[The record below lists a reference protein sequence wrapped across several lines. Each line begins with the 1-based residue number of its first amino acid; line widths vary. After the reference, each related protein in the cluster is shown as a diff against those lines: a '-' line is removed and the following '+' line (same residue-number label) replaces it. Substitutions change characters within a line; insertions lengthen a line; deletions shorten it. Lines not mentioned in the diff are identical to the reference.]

1 MTPAFRNGPSS
12 GEESNDG
19 GEYCVCRGPD
29 DHRMM
34 VYCEGGCEDW
44 YHCSCLN
51 IDESDAKEL
60 LDRFICPKCETST
73 LFTTWKRMC
82 RFLNVGLYLGHPYP
96 CRKAARVSAVP
107 PSKYC
112 SDIHRGAFWE
122 FVRDRLTRQD
132 DEPSRG
138 GRLNA
143 GEVGW
148 LLDQDLSVPQF
159 HALGSKPRL
168 LPPSADPSKL
178 PSNGNNL
185 LLLTAADL
193 APGLD
198 HLTAEEETQ
207 LLEWKARR
215 TQIDIDLHRYK
226 DQEKLRV
233 MVVARAEKA
242 AEHLLKS
249 KSVKKIC
256 GYDNRL
262 AMNQAQF
269 EKWRK
274 SEEGECALRSGS
286 LGPATG
292 ETQNSRGDIFMSPQG
307 VLDPSDVLYIL
318 NNICLEK
325 KCNQHLHWASFHKEE
340 FRYQINLLVRE
351 KNKLG
356 EKINELIE
364 DAETREA
371 MQPEYSDNITIQLF

>member
-1 MTPAFRNGPSS
+1 
-12 GEESNDG
+12 
-19 GEYCVCRGPD
+19 
-29 DHRMM
+29 M

-44 YHCSCLN
+44 YHCSCLK
-51 IDESDAKEL
+51 IDETDAKEL
-60 LDRFICPKCETST
+60 LDRFICPKCETDT

-122 FVRDRLTRQD
+122 FVRDSLTRQD
-132 DEPSRG
+132 EEPSRG
-138 GRLNA
+138 GRLSA

-148 LLDQDLSVPQF
+148 LLNQDLSVPQF

-168 LPPSADPSKL
+168 LPPSVDPSKVPL
-178 PSNGNNL
+178 KQQQFI
-185 LLLTAADL
+185 LLTALDHS
-193 APGLD
+193 PGLD
-198 HLTAEEETQ
+198 HLTAEEETL
-207 LLEWKARR
+207 LLEWKARQ
-215 TQIDIDLHRYK
+215 TQIDVDLYRYK

-233 MVVARAEKA
+233 MIVARAEKA

-249 KSVKKIC
+249 KSIKKIC
-256 GYDNRL
+256 GYDSRL
-262 AMNQAQF
+262 AMNQAEF
-269 EKWRK
+269 EKWRT
-274 SEEGECALRSGS
+274 SEEGDRALRNGR

-292 ETQNSRGDIFMSPQG
+292 ETRITRGE
-307 VLDPSDVLYIL
+307 VLSTHDVLEASDVLCIL
-318 NNICLEK
+318 DNICLEK

-351 KNKLG
+351 KNKLA

-371 MQPEYSDNITIQLF
+371 MEPEYSDNVTIQLF